1 MAEGFMKSF
10 DDTLEVFSAGTK
22 PSDWVHPKA
31 VMVMKETGID
41 LSGNK
46 PKNVDLF
53 LNKEFDF
60 VITVCEN
67 AKESCPI
74 FYGKVGE
81 VLHIG
86 FEDPAEATGTDE
98 EILNEFRRIRD
109 EIRRDF
115 YKFYIT
121 RIKG

>member
-1 MAEGFMKSF
+1 MKSF

-74 FYGKVGE
+74 FYGKVVE

-86 FEDPAEATGTDE
+86 FEVPAEATGTDE